1 MTEELVSF
9 EKRGRVGIIILGH
22 SGQASQVSIAMLREI
37 VDAVAECEKDSG
49 IGAILVAGSE
59 KVFATGHDVSQMRQ
73 LDFPSALSGD
83 AAGNLWEALGRHRKP
98 MVAAVSGYAMGAGCD
113 LALACD
119 IVIASETAKFGQPE
133 IAMGSM
139 PAGGGLQ
146 RLARIVGRIKAMDM
160 ALTGR
165 IMAADEAE
173 LAGLASRIVP
183 SADLLDEAW
192 EIAERVASMSLPLVL
207 MVKDAV
213 DAASESNLAEG
224 LRYERRLFQES
235 CGLADH
241 REGLAAV
248 VENRQPAFE
257 NK

>member
-1 MTEELVSF
+1 
-9 EKRGRVGIIILGH
+9 
-22 SGQASQVSIAMLREI
+22 
-37 VDAVAECEKDSG
+37 
-49 IGAILVAGSE
+49 
-59 KVFATGHDVSQMRQ
+59 
-73 LDFPSALSGD
+73 
-83 AAGNLWEALGRHRKP
+83 
-98 MVAAVSGYAMGAGCD
+98 MGAGCD
-113 LALACD
+113 LALLCD
-119 IVIASETAKFGQPE
+119 IVIASETARFGQPE
-133 IAMGSM
+133 IAMGAM

-241 REGLAAV
+241 REGLVAV
-248 VENRQPAFE
+248 VENRQPTFE